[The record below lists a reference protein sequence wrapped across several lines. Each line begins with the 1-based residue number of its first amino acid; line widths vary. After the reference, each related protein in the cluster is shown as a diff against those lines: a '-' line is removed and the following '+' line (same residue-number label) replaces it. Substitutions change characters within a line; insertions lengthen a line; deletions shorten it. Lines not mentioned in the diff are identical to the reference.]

1 MTGPDRGEPDR
12 GEPDGLELEGGEP
25 KGLEPERDESELS
38 DPEDRP
44 ADRPPSAPRPGR
56 AYSLVVGLAFVALIV
71 VAALNTLQ
79 SSEPGVLG
87 AGEERGTPLA
97 QFLVPEA
104 RGPVEGDA
112 NVFQDDCGTSELP
125 CPAGDERTPACQV
138 ESADVEAGDVIR
150 VCDLFG
156 RPLVIS
162 FWFTRGG
169 DCLPTQD
176 VVDDVASR
184 YGGRVNFLSVN
195 VRDERETVR
204 EVIDEHGWEIL
215 VGHDVDG
222 AVANIYRVGVCPTVA
237 LAYPGGI
244 LRDAVVGSEDLSADQ
259 LSAQVEGLIRE
270 SRRRAETDR

>member
-1 MTGPDRGEPDR
+1 MTPARDDLDLDGRDQPDLD
-12 GEPDGLELEGGEP
+12 GGES
-25 KGLEPERDESELS
+25 GDG
-38 DPEDRP
+38 P
-44 ADRPPSAPRPGR
+44 AERPPSAPRPGR
-56 AYSLVVGLAFVALIV
+56 VYSLVVGLAFAALIV

-87 AGEERGTPLA
+87 AGEEGGTALA

-112 NVFQDDCGTSELP
+112 NVFQDDCETSRVP
-125 CPAGDERTPACQV
+125 CPDGERRTPACEV
-138 ESADVEAGDVIR
+138 ESPDVDGGDVIR
-150 VCDLFG
+150 VCDLFD

-176 VVDDVASR
+176 VVDAVASR
-184 YGGRVNFLSVN
+184 YRGRVNFLSVN
-195 VRDERETVR
+195 VRDDRETVR
-204 EVIDEHGWEIL
+204 EAIADRGWRIP

-244 LRDAVVGSEDLSADQ
+244 LRGAVLGSEDLTEQQLTADVN
-259 LSAQVEGLIRE
+259 ALIRE
-270 SRRRAETDR
+270 SRRRAKADR